1 MNDVR
6 LITRYLLKHIE
17 RIIDEIDTFEADVF
31 IDEIAKSKRIFTYGA
46 GRSGLVAKAFAMRLM
61 HLGKTVYIIGDIIT
75 PAITKEDCLVL
86 ISGSGETLSVINTA
100 KVAKQIG
107 SKILSITSY
116 RNSTLAKLSD
126 HVVII
131 KGRTKLDGETDY
143 FIRQITGEYK
153 SLAPLGTLFELATM
167 IFLDAVIARLMDILK
182 VTEEDMRSRHATIE

>member
-1 MNDVR
+1 MNDVK

-31 IDEIAKSKRIFTYGA
+31 INEIAKSKRIFTYGA

-75 PAITKEDCLVL
+75 PAITKDDCIVL

-143 FIRQITGEYK
+143 FIRQIVGEYK

-182 VTEEDMRSRHATIE
+182 VTEEDMKSRHATIE